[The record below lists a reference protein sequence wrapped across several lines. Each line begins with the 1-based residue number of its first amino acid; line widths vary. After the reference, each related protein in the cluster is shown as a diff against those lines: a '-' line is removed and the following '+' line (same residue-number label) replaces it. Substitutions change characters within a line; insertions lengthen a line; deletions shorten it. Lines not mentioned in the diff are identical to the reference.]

1 MKKGVKILFVW
12 GAVTLGL
19 GLIAGPQFGVPAFL
33 MTSIAILVGIISA
46 FLVVFEPNSKNKF
59 LFLNFAVFFM
69 IGILSVA
76 SNSIGPVM
84 AKIDKY
90 LPFVLVQWI
99 KGANYLALA
108 FAIVYLVLDS
118 LFRDLG
124 VRLKYI
130 ATIMIVGGF
139 FIIYFG
145 DILADPKSSYST
157 ADVQDFRSVD
167 REYSILEKAKG
178 TVPTPEDIA
187 AQITL
192 PAWRDNQPVGKLFPQ
207 NNILRIK
214 EILPYL
220 NGENYLIL
228 LYKPI
233 NIYIIK
239 MNVVACFFIILFF
252 GYQYRK
258 DPPQGS
264 VR

>member
-145 DILADPKSSYST
+145 IYTRRPKVELFYRRCSGFSFCRSRILNPREGKRYSPDSRRYCGADHLASMARQSARREVIST
-157 ADVQDFRSVD
+157 KQYFAN
-167 REYSILEKAKG
+167 KG
-178 TVPTPEDIA
+178 NFAI
-187 AQITL
+187 
-192 PAWRDNQPVGKLFPQ
+192 
-207 NNILRIK
+207 
-214 EILPYL
+214 
-220 NGENYLIL
+220 
-228 LYKPI
+228 
-233 NIYIIK
+233 
-239 MNVVACFFIILFF
+239 
-252 GYQYRK
+252 
-258 DPPQGS
+258 S
-264 VR
+264 

>member
-130 ATIMIVGGF
+130 ATIMIAGGF

-178 TVPTPEDIA
+178 
-187 AQITL
+187 
-192 PAWRDNQPVGKLFPQ
+192 K
-207 NNILRIK
+207 
-214 EILPYL
+214 
-220 NGENYLIL
+220 
-228 LYKPI
+228 
-233 NIYIIK
+233 
-239 MNVVACFFIILFF
+239 VADSRRYCGADHLASMAR
-252 GYQYRK
+252 QSARRK
-258 DPPQGS
+258 VIS
-264 VR
+264 TK